1 MNQTEKLI
9 LNEIRGFF
17 LTNLHGFV
25 RIRKILIRE
34 ESFMHIQRIQ
44 VPDFRVLKNIDI
56 TFEKDFSPRIFP
68 LGSQNGGGKSTLL
81 QLIFTLLHCPT
92 YSERL
97 TFLKNILRGFKINEN
112 EKTRELAI
120 VDIWDGEK
128 TVKLEFFST
137 KIDVGEIL
145 PVNMTYKEFLGHY
158 RLNEMNSTHFFNDE
172 DVENYISTKI
182 SEEIQTY
189 KENLIYI
196 NNYYSRSNDA
206 ILTLFC
212 EITNLDKN
220 QTTSFFENLSQ
231 KIFLAAPSDQVFLFL
246 PQESKKLLFTKKA
259 DKDDNKQVNNY
270 YSALKDAKSDL
281 KGFFTYDFFATDIFI
296 EMFQNARD
304 KDFEEAVKTGVYG
317 NHYNMLLNELN
328 SLLTNKK
335 VNVTP
340 DLSGV
345 VFTEERDGKTIE
357 LEPEDLSHGELKR
370 LSIYMWLKHRKIED
384 SIVLMDEIENGFHL
398 DWQYRIISDLKEW
411 APNNQYILA
420 THSYDLCQSLTPKHV
435 KELEPKLLKS
445 VSN

>member
-1 MNQTEKLI
+1 
-9 LNEIRGFF
+9 
-17 LTNLHGFV
+17 
-25 RIRKILIRE
+25 
-34 ESFMHIQRIQ
+34 MHLQRIQ
-44 VPDFRVLKNIDI
+44 VPDFRVLKNVDI

-81 QLIFTLLHCPT
+81 QLVFILLH
-92 YSERL
+92 SFNFEHL
-97 TFLKNILRGFKINEN
+97 HFLHNILRSFKVKNNE
-112 EKTRELAI
+112 ESKILAI
-120 VDIWDGEK
+120 IDIWYGER
-128 TVKLEFFST
+128 TVRLEFLSFSFFYAR
-137 KIDVGEIL
+137 KKYLVD
-145 PVNMTYKEFLGHY
+145 PNSFSSQEF
-158 RLNEMNSTHFFNDE
+158 S
-172 DVENYISTKI
+172 ENLL
-182 SEEIQTY
+182 
-189 KENLIYI
+189 KENMICITSY
-196 NNYYSRSNDA
+196 SNDQA
-206 ILTLFC
+206 DTESGYLFC
-212 EITNLDKN
+212 RPTNIDINDIYKLGGK
-220 QTTSFFENLSQ
+220 LSQ

-246 PQESKKLLFTKKA
+246 PRESKKLLFTKKA
-259 DKDDNKQVNNY
+259 EKDDNKQTNNY
-270 YSALKDAKSDL
+270 YSALKDAKSNL
-281 KGFFTYDFFATDIFI
+281 KGFFTYYFFATDIFI

-304 KDFEEAVKTGVYG
+304 RDFEEAVKTGVYG

-328 SLLTNKK
+328 ALLTNKK

-345 VFTEERDGKTIE
+345 VFREERDGKTIE

>member
-17 LTNLHGFV
+17 LDESA
-25 RIRKILIRE
+25 RICQNQKNFNKRGV
-34 ESFMHIQRIQ
+34 FMHIQRIQ
-44 VPDFRVLKNIDI
+44 VPDFRVLKNVDI

-68 LGSQNGGGKSTLL
+68 FGSQNGGGKSTLL
-81 QLIFTLLHCPT
+81 QLTFMLLH
-92 YSERL
+92 SFNFEHL
-97 TFLKNILRGFKINEN
+97 HFLYNILRSFKVKNSES
-112 EKTRELAI
+112 EKILAI
-120 VDIWDGEK
+120 IDIWDGK
-128 TVKLEFFST
+128 RTVKLEFLGFGFDYVRNNLSNDPNNFT
-137 KIDVGEIL
+137 SKEISEAAK
-145 PVNMTYKEFLGHY
+145 NKGMIYIATSF
-158 RLNEMNSTHFFNDE
+158 NSFND
-172 DVENYISTKI
+172 Y
-182 SEEIQTY
+182 
-189 KENLIYI
+189 
-196 NNYYSRSNDA
+196 
-206 ILTLFC
+206 LFC
-212 EITNLDKN
+212 RPTNIDINEIYK
-220 QTTSFFENLSQ
+220 FWGKLSQ

-246 PQESKKLLFTKKA
+246 PQESKRLLFTKKA

-304 KDFEEAVKTGVYG
+304 KDFEEAVKTGIYG
-317 NHYNMLLNELN
+317 NNYNMLLNELN

-345 VFTEERDGKTIE
+345 VFKEERDGKTIE